1 MCVCVR
7 ACVRVCV
14 HVCVR
19 VCMFACM
26 CVQYVDCM
34 HHREFLYSSASP
46 QVSNTVAPD
55 CILSLVL
62 CVEYLL
68 KGM

>member
-1 MCVCVR
+1 MCVCARVCVFVCVHVFVCVCVR
-7 ACVRVCV
+7 
-14 HVCVR
+14 
-19 VCMFACM
+19 ACM

-46 QVSNTVAPD
+46 QVSNTVAPE
-55 CILSLVL
+55 CIPSLVL

-68 KGM
+68 KVM